1 MSNHR
6 FAPATVSEH
15 DLNAWIDGELVEPE
29 HSEVAAAVTACAEL
43 ASRACDLRK
52 LKELL
57 QLAYNPDSV
66 LHDSTAIHRGKT
78 GSHD

>member
-6 FAPATVSEH
+6 LPPATVSEH

-29 HSEVAAAVTACAEL
+29 RSVVAAAVTACPEL
-43 ASRACDLRK
+43 ASRACALRT
-52 LKELL
+52 LKALL
-57 QLAYNPDSV
+57 QLAYNPDSI
-66 LHDSTAIHRGKT
+66 LHDNTAMRRDKT